1 MLCNKAARDQITHVN
16 LHLLQ
21 NAVHFWATSSFAS
34 LHIVLWWS
42 GMWGVSHLFSPP
54 NHRTNQKPALL
65 HGPSVSPACFMV
77 CFWMYWA
84 CSWITGIGL
93 PRCILM
99 NRIPTV
105 HTQQHALPVTAQTN
119 RLVQDPTCLQSPW
132 RRRQI
137 EPCSGL
143 RDSADD
149 ARAPHSAQRH
159 PAERLMRSSSKHYS
173 ILAAICLNTLIWA
186 WNGKAHCDRYEDTD
200 AVTSLAWVWLCC
212 VWTLKPSHVLSGR
225 RDVMPGLV

>member
-1 MLCNKAARDQITHVN
+1 MIRYVRCFTFVLATESQDQSE
-16 LHLLQ
+16 
-21 NAVHFWATSSFAS
+21 A
-34 LHIVLWWS
+34 
-42 GMWGVSHLFSPP
+42 SPP
-54 NHRTNQKPALL
+54 SRPLSLSCLFYGLFLNVLSMLLNHRHRPATL
-65 HGPSVSPACFMV
+65 HTDEQNTYS
-77 CFWMYWA
+77 
-84 CSWITGIGL
+84 T
-93 PRCILM
+93 
-99 NRIPTV
+99 
-105 HTQQHALPVTAQTN
+105 HTQQQHALPVTAQTN

-143 RDSADD
+143 RDSTDD

-173 ILAAICLNTLIWA
+173 ILAALCLNTLIWA